1 MSKRIQWRHTS
12 EYLVIGDSGLEVL
25 VVDKNDVLKFP
36 NLIPYSNSYDDVVL
50 FNRKPDNIVH
60 IFKRYRPKRS
70 FEDFP
75 YEVYNGEL
83 RDPNF
88 ESNPNYKKFITRIT
102 NECKEGVNF
111 AGHYT
116 MVTWGCGSPCQRG
129 VVVDRKTGEIFDGL
143 ETTYGIE
150 FKKDSRLVVKN
161 EGVLDRNTNLI
172 EIHGSKWYE
181 LSHVLWDGEGFI
193 D

>member
-1 MSKRIQWRHTS
+1 M
-12 EYLVIGDSGLEVL
+12 
-25 VVDKNDVLKFP
+25 
-36 NLIPYSNSYDDVVL
+36 
-50 FNRKPDNIVH
+50 
-60 IFKRYRPKRS
+60 
-70 FEDFP
+70 
-75 YEVYNGEL
+75 YNGEL
-83 RDPNF
+83 RAPNF
-88 ESNPNYKKFITRIT
+88 ESNPKYKKFITRIT

-116 MVTWGCGSPCQRG
+116 MVSWGCGSPCQRSA
-129 VVVDRKTGEIFDGL
+129 VVDRKTGEIFDGL